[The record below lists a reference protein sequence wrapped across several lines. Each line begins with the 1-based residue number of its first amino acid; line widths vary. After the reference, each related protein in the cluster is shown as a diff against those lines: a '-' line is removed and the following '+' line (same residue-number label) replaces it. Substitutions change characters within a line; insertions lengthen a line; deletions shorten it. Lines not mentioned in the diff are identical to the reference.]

1 MSYDY
6 SSEIYSL
13 QNQIADMS
21 RERTEILKK
30 ISVLKQNKSKIESK
44 KKAVSEQLATY
55 DAIKSKATSNFI
67 GTRRDDF
74 DSKVNLLKGAV
85 TSWINSTQNNIDLI
99 NQKIA
104 TYTAEASNLSIG
116 MSYANQTLN
125 YYVYMQNQNNK

>member
-55 DAIKSKATSNFI
+55 DLS
-67 GTRRDDF
+67 
-74 DSKVNLLKGAV
+74 
-85 TSWINSTQNNIDLI
+85 LI
-99 NQKIA
+99 HI
-104 TYTAEASNLSIG
+104 
-116 MSYANQTLN
+116 
-125 YYVYMQNQNNK
+125 

>member
-30 ISVLKQNKSKIESK
+30 ISVLKQNKSKI
-44 KKAVSEQLATY
+44 AVSEQLATY
-55 DAIKSKATSNFI
+55 DAIKNKAASNFI

-74 DSKVNLLKGAV
+74 DSKVKLLKGAV

-116 MSYANQTLN
+116 MSYANKTLN